1 MRRYLTIIRRQFSL
15 FSTDMLD
22 INLLRNNF
30 EEIKKNLQKKGFEFD
45 VKAFEKLDLERKK
58 LQVDTESLQEKSNIL
73 AKEVSQEKNQT
84 LKDQKLKDAKKISTD
99 LKEVKAKLDTALAEL
114 NNFLLEI
121 PNVLAEDVPEGKSE
135 ENNQIIYEKGTIPEF
150 SFKVRDH
157 QELGELSNGI
167 NFEESV
173 TIAKSR
179 FMVLRKEIAKLHR
192 ALTQYML
199 DIHVENGYE
208 EIYVPYLV
216 NKNSLIG
223 TGQLPKFEEDLF
235 KISNEEMYLIPTAE
249 VPVSNIFRNKILNSE
264 ELPITFVAH
273 TPCFRSE
280 AGSYG
285 KDTKGIIRQH
295 QFDKVELVK
304 FVHPEDS
311 ENELNKLTND
321 AENILNN
328 LNLPYRKVILC
339 SGDTGFASSKT
350 FDLEVWFPSQKTYRE
365 ISSCSNFRDFQSR
378 RMKIRIKQSKK
389 NIFCHTINGSGLAI
403 GRTLAAILENNQ
415 TEQGSVIV
423 PEVLVDYMDG
433 LKELN
438 LSR

>member
-1 MRRYLTIIRRQFSL
+1 MTIIKRLSSL
-15 FSTDMLD
+15 FSTEMLD
-22 INLLRNNF
+22 TNLLRNNIK
-30 EEIKKNLQKKGFEFD
+30 EIQNNLYKRGFDFD
-45 VKAFEKLDLERKK
+45 DEAFKKLDSERRK

-73 AKEVSQEKNQT
+73 AKEVAQEKNQT
-84 LKDQKLKDAKKISTD
+84 TKDQKIKDAKKVSTD
-99 LKEVKAKLDTALAEL
+99 LKEMKTKLDIALKDL

-121 PNVLAEDVPEGKSE
+121 PNILSEDVPEGKSE
-135 ENNQIIYEKGTIPEF
+135 DDNKVIYEKGTIPEF
-150 SFKVRDH
+150 SFKIRDH
-157 QELGELSNGI
+157 QEIGELSNGI

-173 TIAKSR
+173 IIAKSR
-179 FMVLRKEIAKLHR
+179 FVVLRKEIAKLHR
-192 ALTQYML
+192 ALSQYML
-199 DIHVENGYE
+199 DTHVENGYE

-216 NKNSLIG
+216 NKNSLEG

-249 VPVSNIFRNKILNSE
+249 VPLSNIYRNKILNSD
-264 ELPITFVAH
+264 ELPINYVAH

-311 ENELNKLTND
+311 EAELDKLTKD
-321 AENILNN
+321 AESILNN

-378 RMKIRIKQSKK
+378 RMKIRIKQSKD
-389 NIFCHTINGSGLAI
+389 NILCHTINGSGLAI

-415 TEQGSVIV
+415 TEKGSVII
-423 PEVLVDYMDG
+423 PEVLVDYMG
-433 LKELN
+433 GIKELN

>member
-1 MRRYLTIIRRQFSL
+1 
-15 FSTDMLD
+15 MLN
-22 INLLRNNF
+22 INLLRKNL
-30 EEIKKNLQKKGFEFD
+30 EEIKNNLQKKGFEFD
-45 VKAFEKLDLERKK
+45 EKAFERLDSERKK

-73 AKEVSQEKNQT
+73 AKEVAQEKSQT

-99 LKEVKAKLDTALAEL
+99 LKEVKAKLDNALEEL

-121 PNVLAEDVPEGKSE
+121 PNVLSDDVPEGKSE
-135 ENNQIIYEKGTIPEF
+135 ENNQIIYKKGTIPKF
-150 SFKVRDH
+150 SFKIKDH

-179 FMVLRKEIAKLHR
+179 FVVLRKEIAKLHR
-192 ALTQYML
+192 ALGQYML
-199 DIHVENGYE
+199 DVHVENGYE

-216 NKNSLIG
+216 NENSLVG

-249 VPVSNIFRNKILNSE
+249 VPVSNIYRNKILNSK
-264 ELPITFVAH
+264 ELPINFVAH

-311 ENELNKLTND
+311 ENELNKLIND
-321 AENILNN
+321 AESILNN
-328 LNLPYRKVILC
+328 LNLPYRKVLLC

-378 RMKIRIKQSKK
+378 RMKIRIKQSKE

-415 TEQGSVIV
+415 TEHGSVII
-423 PEVLVDYMDG
+423 PEALVDYMG
-433 LKELN
+433 GTKELN

>member
-1 MRRYLTIIRRQFSL
+1 
-15 FSTDMLD
+15 MLD

-30 EEIKKNLQKKGFEFD
+30 EEIKKNLQKRGFDLD
-45 VKAFEKLDLERKK
+45 VKSFESLDSERKR
-58 LQVDTESLQEKSNIL
+58 LQVETESLQEKSNIV
-73 AKEVSQEKNQT
+73 AKEIAQEKNKNT
-84 LKDQKLKDAKKISTD
+84 KNRNLEDAKKISND
-99 LKEVKAKLDTALAEL
+99 LKKIKTKLDKALIDL

-121 PNVLAEDVPEGKSE
+121 PNVLSKDVPEGNSE
-135 ENNQIIYEKGTIPEF
+135 ENNKVIYEKGTIPEF
-150 SFKVRDH
+150 SFKIKDH

-179 FMVLRKEIAKLHR
+179 FVVMRKEMAKLHR
-192 ALTQYML
+192 ALAQYML
-199 DIHVENGYE
+199 DTHVENGYE

-216 NKNSLIG
+216 NKNSLEG

-235 KISNEEMYLIPTAE
+235 KISKEEMYLIPTAE
-249 VPVSNIFRNKILNSE
+249 VPVSNIYRNKILNSE
-264 ELPITFVAH
+264 ELPFNYVAH

-311 ENELNKLTND
+311 EKELDTLTKD
-321 AENILNN
+321 AESILIN

-350 FDLEVWFPSQKTYRE
+350 FDLEVWFPSQDTYRE
-365 ISSCSNFRDFQSR
+365 ISSCSNFKDFQSR
-378 RMKIRIKQSKK
+378 RMKIRIKQSKE
-389 NIFCHTINGSGLAI
+389 NIFCHTINGSGLAV

-415 TEQGSVIV
+415 TEKGSVII
-423 PEVLVDYMDG
+423 PDVLVDYMG
-433 LKELN
+433 GIKELN

>member
-1 MRRYLTIIRRQFSL
+1 
-15 FSTDMLD
+15 MLD
-22 INLLRNNF
+22 INLLRNNLN
-30 EEIKKNLQKKGFEFD
+30 EIQNNLKKRGFNFD
-45 VKAFEKLDLERKK
+45 LKSFKKLDSERRK
-58 LQVDTESLQEKSNIL
+58 LQIDTESLQEKSNIL
-73 AKEVSQEKNQT
+73 AKEIAQEKNQGI
-84 LKDQKLKDAKKISTD
+84 KEQKLKEAKKISTD
-99 LKEVKAKLDTALAEL
+99 LKEIKIKLVAALENL
-114 NNFLLEI
+114 DNFLLEI
-121 PNVLAEDVPEGKSE
+121 PNILSKDVPEGQSE
-135 ENNQIIYEKGTIPEF
+135 ESNKIIYERGNIPEF
-150 SFKVRDH
+150 SFKIKDH
-157 QELGELSNGI
+157 QELGEQSNGI

-179 FMVLRKEIAKLHR
+179 FVVLRKEIAKLHR
-192 ALTQYML
+192 ALAQYML
-199 DIHVENGYE
+199 DVHVENGYE

-216 NKNSLIG
+216 NKNSLEG

-249 VPVSNIFRNKILNSE
+249 VPVSNIYRNKILNSD
-264 ELPITFVAH
+264 ELPINFVAH

-311 ENELNKLTND
+311 EIELDRLTND
-321 AENILNN
+321 AEGILNN
-328 LNLPYRKVILC
+328 LNLPYRKVILS

-350 FDLEVWFPSQKTYRE
+350 FDLEVWFPSQKKYRE

-378 RMKIRIKQSKK
+378 RMKIRIKQSKE
-389 NIFCHTINGSGLAI
+389 NILCHTINGSGLAI

-415 TEQGSVIV
+415 TEIGSVII
-423 PEVLVDYMDG
+423 PDVLVDYMG
-433 LKELN
+433 GIKELN

>member
-1 MRRYLTIIRRQFSL
+1 MTIIRKQISL

-22 INLLRNNF
+22 INLLRNNLK
-30 EEIKKNLQKKGFEFD
+30 EIKNNLQKRGFVID
-45 VKAFEKLDLERKK
+45 VKTFERLDSERKK
-58 LQVDTESLQEKSNIL
+58 LQVETESLQEKSNIL
-73 AKEVSQEKNQT
+73 AKEVAQEKNKNT
-84 LKDQKLKDAKKISTD
+84 KNHKLKDAKKISNN
-99 LKEVKAKLDTALAEL
+99 LKEIKTKLDTALKDL
-114 NNFLLEI
+114 NNFLLEM
-121 PNVLAEDVPEGKSE
+121 PNVLSEDVPEGKSE
-135 ENNQIIYEKGTIPEF
+135 EDNIVIYEKGTIPEF
-150 SFKVRDH
+150 SFKIKDH

-179 FMVLRKEIAKLHR
+179 FMVLRKEMAKLHR
-192 ALTQYML
+192 ALAQYML
-199 DIHVENGYE
+199 DIHVDKGYE

-216 NKNSLIG
+216 NKNSLEG

-235 KISNEEMYLIPTAE
+235 KISKEEMYLIPTAE
-249 VPVSNIFRNKILNSE
+249 VPVSNIYRNKILNSE
-264 ELPITFVAH
+264 ELPINYVAH

-311 ENELNKLTND
+311 ESEFENLTKD
-321 AENILNN
+321 AENILNS

-350 FDLEVWFPSQKTYRE
+350 FDLEVWFPSQGKYRE
-365 ISSCSNFRDFQSR
+365 ISSCSNFGDFQSR
-378 RMKIRIKQSKK
+378 RMKIRIKQSKE
-389 NIFCHTINGSGLAI
+389 NILCHTINGSGLAI

-415 TEQGSVIV
+415 TEKGSVII
-423 PEVLVDYMDG
+423 PEVLVDYMG
-433 LKELN
+433 GIKELN

>member
-1 MRRYLTIIRRQFSL
+1 MTIIKRQLSL

-45 VKAFEKLDLERKK
+45 VKAFEKLDTKRKK

-73 AKEVSQEKNQT
+73 AKEVAKEKNQN

-121 PNVLAEDVPEGKSE
+121 PNVLAEDVPDGKSE
-135 ENNQIIYEKGTIPEF
+135 EHNEIIYEKGTIPEF

-179 FMVLRKEIAKLHR
+179 FVVLRKEIAKLHR

-216 NKNSLIG
+216 NKNSLLG

-264 ELPITFVAH
+264 ELPINFVAH

-285 KDTKGIIRQH
+285 KDTKGMIRQH
-295 QFDKVELVK
+295 QFYKVEMVSIVEQTK
-304 FVHPEDS
+304 CME
-311 ENELNKLTND
+311 ELERMTKCAT
-321 AENILNN
+321 NILD
-328 LNLPYRKVILC
+328 LLELPYRKVILC
-339 SGDTGFASSKT
+339 SGDMGFSAEKT
-350 FDLEVWFPSQKTYRE
+350 YDIEVWLPSENRYRE
-365 ISSCSNFRDFQSR
+365 ISSCSSCGTFQAV
-378 RMKIRIKQSKK
+378 RMKARYKDK
-389 NIFCHTINGSGLAI
+389 NNDTLYVGTLNGSGLAV
-403 GRTLAAILENNQ
+403 GRTLIAILENYQ
-415 TEQGSVIV
+415 QKDGSIIV
-423 PEVLVDYMDG
+423 PKVLRSYMG
-433 LKELN
+433 N
-438 LSR
+438 LEKITMN

>member
-1 MRRYLTIIRRQFSL
+1 MTIIRKQISL

-22 INLLRNNF
+22 INLLRNNLK
-30 EEIKKNLQKKGFEFD
+30 EIKNNLQKRGFVID
-45 VKAFEKLDLERKK
+45 VKTFERLDSERKK
-58 LQVDTESLQEKSNIL
+58 LQVETESLQEKSNIL
-73 AKEVSQEKNQT
+73 AKEVAQEKNKNT
-84 LKDQKLKDAKKISTD
+84 KNHKLKDAKKISNN
-99 LKEVKAKLDTALAEL
+99 LKEIKTKLDTALKDL
-114 NNFLLEI
+114 NNFLLEM
-121 PNVLAEDVPEGKSE
+121 PNVLSEDVPEGKSE
-135 ENNQIIYEKGTIPEF
+135 EDNIVIYEKGTIPEF
-150 SFKVRDH
+150 SFKIKDH

-179 FMVLRKEIAKLHR
+179 FMVLRKEMAKLHR
-192 ALTQYML
+192 ALAQYML
-199 DIHVENGYE
+199 DIHVDKGYE

-216 NKNSLIG
+216 NKNSLEG

-235 KISNEEMYLIPTAE
+235 KISKEEMYLIPTAE
-249 VPVSNIFRNKILNSE
+249 VPVSNIYRNKILNSE
-264 ELPITFVAH
+264 ELPINYVAH

-311 ENELNKLTND
+311 ESEFENLTKD
-321 AENILNN
+321 AENILNS

-350 FDLEVWFPSQKTYRE
+350 YDLEVWFPSQGKYRE
-365 ISSCSNFRDFQSR
+365 ISSCSNFGDFQSR
-378 RMKIRIKQSKK
+378 RMKIRIKQSKE
-389 NIFCHTINGSGLAI
+389 NILCHTINGSGLAI

-415 TEQGSVIV
+415 TEKGSVII
-423 PEVLVDYMDG
+423 PEVLVDYMG
-433 LKELN
+433 GIKELN

>member
-1 MRRYLTIIRRQFSL
+1 
-15 FSTDMLD
+15 MLD
-22 INLLRNNF
+22 INLLRNNLKELQF
-30 EEIKKNLQKKGFEFD
+30 NLKRRGFNLDQKK
-45 VKAFEKLDLERKK
+45 FEKLDAERKK
-58 LQVDTESLQEKSNIL
+58 YQIESESLQEKSNTL
-73 AKEVSQEKNQT
+73 AREIAQEKNQDH
-84 LKDQKLKDAKKISTD
+84 KDQKLQEAKKISAEIKK
-99 LKEVKAKLDTALAEL
+99 LKSNLDSSIKRL
-114 NNFLLEI
+114 NDFLLEI
-121 PNVLAEDVPEGKSE
+121 PNLLADDVPEGNTE
-135 ENNQIIYEKGTIPEF
+135 ENNLVLYEKGNIPKFNFEI
-150 SFKVRDH
+150 KDH
-157 QELGELSNGI
+157 QELGELFNGI

-179 FMVLRKEIAKLHR
+179 FVVFRREIAKLHR
-192 ALTQYML
+192 ALIQYML
-199 DIHVENGYE
+199 DTHINEGYE

-216 NKNSLIG
+216 NVDSLKG

-249 VPVSNIFRNKILNSE
+249 VPVSNIYRNKILNSD
-264 ELPITFVAH
+264 ELPIRYVAH

-311 ENELNKLTND
+311 DDELENLTAD
-321 AENILNN
+321 AERILIN

-350 FDLEVWFPSQKTYRE
+350 YDLEVWFPSQKTYRE
-365 ISSCSNFRDFQSR
+365 ISSCSNFGDFQSR
-378 RMKIRIKQSKK
+378 RMKIRIKQSKN
-389 NIFCHTINGSGLAI
+389 NILCHTLNGSGLAV
-403 GRTLAAILENNQ
+403 GRTLAAILENYQ
-415 TEQGSVIV
+415 TEKGSIIV
-423 PEVLVDYMDG
+423 PDVLIDYMDG
-433 LKELN
+433 TKELN

>member
-1 MRRYLTIIRRQFSL
+1 
-15 FSTDMLD
+15 MLD
-22 INLLRNNF
+22 INLLRNNLN
-30 EEIKKNLQKKGFEFD
+30 EIQNNLKKRGFNFD
-45 VKAFEKLDLERKK
+45 LKSFKKLDSERRK
-58 LQVDTESLQEKSNIL
+58 LQIDTESLQEKSNIL
-73 AKEVSQEKNQT
+73 AKEIAQEKNQGI
-84 LKDQKLKDAKKISTD
+84 KEQKLKEAKKISTD
-99 LKEVKAKLDTALAEL
+99 LKEIKIKLVAALENL
-114 NNFLLEI
+114 DNFLLEI
-121 PNVLAEDVPEGKSE
+121 PNILSKDVPEGQSE
-135 ENNQIIYEKGTIPEF
+135 ESNKIIYERGNIPEF
-150 SFKVRDH
+150 SFKVKDH
-157 QELGELSNGI
+157 QELGEQSNGI

-179 FMVLRKEIAKLHR
+179 FVVLRKEIAKLHR
-192 ALTQYML
+192 ALAQYML
-199 DIHVENGYE
+199 DVHVENGYE

-216 NKNSLIG
+216 NKNSLEG

-249 VPVSNIFRNKILNSE
+249 VPVSNIYRNKILNSD
-264 ELPITFVAH
+264 ELPINFVAH

-311 ENELNKLTND
+311 EIELDRLTND
-321 AENILNN
+321 AEGILNN
-328 LNLPYRKVILC
+328 LNLPYRKVILS

-350 FDLEVWFPSQKTYRE
+350 FDLEVWFPSQKKYRE

-378 RMKIRIKQSKK
+378 RMKIRIKQSKE
-389 NIFCHTINGSGLAI
+389 NILCHTINGSGLAI

-415 TEQGSVIV
+415 TEIGSVII
-423 PEVLVDYMDG
+423 PDVLVDYMG
-433 LKELN
+433 GIKELN

>member
-1 MRRYLTIIRRQFSL
+1 
-15 FSTDMLD
+15 MLD
-22 INLLRNNF
+22 INLLRNNL
-30 EEIKKNLQKKGFEFD
+30 EEIRKNLQRRGFDLD
-45 VKAFEKLDLERKK
+45 VKLFESLDSERKR
-58 LQVDTESLQEKSNIL
+58 LQVETESLQEKSNIV
-73 AKEVSQEKNQT
+73 AKEIAQEKNKNTKNQN
-84 LKDQKLKDAKKISTD
+84 LEDAKKISND
-99 LKEVKAKLDTALAEL
+99 LKKIKTKLDKALIDL

-121 PNVLAEDVPEGKSE
+121 PNVLSKDVPEGNSE
-135 ENNQIIYEKGTIPEF
+135 ENNKVIYEKGTIPEF
-150 SFKVRDH
+150 SFKIKDH

-179 FMVLRKEIAKLHR
+179 FVVMRKEMAKLHR
-192 ALTQYML
+192 ALAQYML
-199 DIHVENGYE
+199 DTHVENGYE

-216 NKNSLIG
+216 NKNSLEG

-235 KISNEEMYLIPTAE
+235 KISKEEMYLIPTAE
-249 VPVSNIFRNKILNSE
+249 VPVSNIYRNKILNSE
-264 ELPITFVAH
+264 ELPFNYVAH

-311 ENELNKLTND
+311 EKELDTLTND
-321 AENILNN
+321 AESILIN

-350 FDLEVWFPSQKTYRE
+350 FDLEVWFPSQDTYRE
-365 ISSCSNFRDFQSR
+365 ISSCSNFKDFQSR
-378 RMKIRIKQSKK
+378 RMKIRIKQSKE
-389 NIFCHTINGSGLAI
+389 NIFCHTINGSGLAV

-415 TEQGSVIV
+415 TEKGTVII
-423 PEVLVDYMDG
+423 PEVLVDYMG
-433 LKELN
+433 GIKELN

>member
-1 MRRYLTIIRRQFSL
+1 
-15 FSTDMLD
+15 MLD
-22 INLLRNNF
+22 INLLRNNLKELQF
-30 EEIKKNLQKKGFEFD
+30 NLKRRGFNLDQKK
-45 VKAFEKLDLERKK
+45 FEKLDTERKK
-58 LQVDTESLQEKSNIL
+58 YQIESESLQEKSNTL
-73 AKEVSQEKNQT
+73 AREIAQEKNQDH
-84 LKDQKLKDAKKISTD
+84 KDQKLQEAKKISAEIKK
-99 LKEVKAKLDTALAEL
+99 LKSNLDSSIKRL
-114 NNFLLEI
+114 NDFLLEI
-121 PNVLAEDVPEGKSE
+121 PNLLADDVPEGNTE
-135 ENNQIIYEKGTIPEF
+135 ENNLVLYEKGNIPKFNFEI
-150 SFKVRDH
+150 KDH
-157 QELGELSNGI
+157 QELGELFNGI

-179 FMVLRKEIAKLHR
+179 FVVFRREIAKLHR
-192 ALTQYML
+192 ALIQYML
-199 DIHVENGYE
+199 DTHVNEGYE

-216 NKNSLIG
+216 NVDSLKG

-249 VPVSNIFRNKILNSE
+249 VPVSNIYRNKILKSD
-264 ELPITFVAH
+264 ELPIRYVAH

-311 ENELNKLTND
+311 DDELENLTAD
-321 AENILNN
+321 AERILIN

-350 FDLEVWFPSQKTYRE
+350 YDLEVWFPSQKTYRE
-365 ISSCSNFRDFQSR
+365 ISSCSNFGDFQSR
-378 RMKIRIKQSKK
+378 RMKIRIKQSKN
-389 NIFCHTINGSGLAI
+389 NILCHTLNGSGLAV
-403 GRTLAAILENNQ
+403 GRTLAAILENYQ
-415 TEQGSVIV
+415 TEKGSIIV
-423 PEVLVDYMDG
+423 PDVLIDYMDG
-433 LKELN
+433 TKELN

>member
-1 MRRYLTIIRRQFSL
+1 MTIIKRQLSL

-30 EEIKKNLQKKGFEFD
+30 EEIKKNLQKRGFEFD
-45 VKAFEKLDLERKK
+45 EKDFVRLDSERKK
-58 LQVDTESLQEKSNIL
+58 LQVETESLQEKSNIL
-73 AKEVSQEKNQT
+73 AKEVAQEKNQN
-84 LKDQKLKDAKKISTD
+84 LKDLKLKDAKKISTE
-99 LKEVKAKLDTALAEL
+99 LKGVKSKLDTALEEL
-114 NNFLLEI
+114 NNFLLEM
-121 PNVLAEDVPEGKSE
+121 PNVLSEDVPDGKSE
-135 ENNQIIYEKGTIPEF
+135 EHNEVIYEKGTIPKF
-150 SFKVRDH
+150 SFKIKDH

-179 FMVLRKEIAKLHR
+179 FVVLRKEMARLHR
-192 ALTQYML
+192 ALAQYML
-199 DIHVENGYE
+199 DFHVDNGYE

-216 NKNSLIG
+216 NKNSLEG

-249 VPVSNIFRNKILNSE
+249 VPVSNIYRNKILNSE
-264 ELPITFVAH
+264 ELPINFVAH

-285 KDTKGIIRQH
+285 QDTKGIIRQH

-311 ENELNKLTND
+311 ENELNKLTHD
-321 AENILNN
+321 AESILNN

-350 FDLEVWFPSQKTYRE
+350 FDLEVWFPSQNTYRE

-378 RMKIRIKQSKK
+378 RMKIRIKQTKE

-415 TEQGSVIV
+415 TEQGSVMI
-423 PEVLVDYMDG
+423 PEVLVDYMG
-433 LKELN
+433 GTKELN
-438 LSR
+438 LPR